1 VGLPRPITD
10 AEVIERGAGDLAV
23 RLRLDDGTCHT
34 FGGQDYYDPP
44 RPFADAADV
53 FFFLVTLNTPA
64 PVMDR
69 ALTAADPNWEAKVQA
84 YRRANDAA
92 SRALRSGARAAPGQP
107 VTGVVAA
114 HRKWGLEVALDQ
126 WDETATVDLRHVGD
140 DPIECNPDQW
150 PAVGTRV
157 HGIVLVRTPN
167 GQLRVSLRLS
177 DQARHGDG

>member
-1 VGLPRPITD
+1 MAVNLIAVG
-10 AEVIERGAGDLAV
+10 AV
-23 RLRLDDGTCHT
+23 
-34 FGGQDYYDPP
+34 
-44 RPFADAADV
+44 
-53 FFFLVTLNTPA
+53 
-64 PVMDR
+64 M
-69 ALTAADPNWEAKVQA
+69 
-84 YRRANDAA
+84 
-92 SRALRSGARAAPGQP
+92 

-140 DPIECNPDQW
+140 DPIECNPGQW